1 MNQALKQNTLHQQLL
16 QHMIEQQDLEIYD
29 LMLATEQGEEES
41 DSDSEDISASMV
53 MTASTVMPSNVLESE
68 DGGVGSD
75 SSFGRRD
82 KARRRMTTAEDLL
95 FNDTDTPE
103 QPYSLPASMLLP
115 PPASAPP
122 ASAPQ
127 VNKPFQ
133 RSLSF
138 VKSGGQDLLS
148 RSRSFIKPP
157 GIGFRNNN
165 NNVNNYNGG
174 HNYGDIMSQSVDQ
187 SVIARLAPVYQPS
200 PVPGRR
206 SLDRQRSS
214 SPSNSSINLRKFNSA
229 LKLNDGSQQNASP
242 PGSPTSY
249 RRQGSRDETGK
260 NVFHR
265 LVAGTNI
272 GESSKPDH
280 GVIHPYQGRIAP
292 KSPLICTNV
301 AEGHSKAVLSVFAT
315 DDLLFSASKDRTVK
329 VWDLCRKEEIHSL
342 GGHPN
347 NVVVVK
353 YSEQMRLAF
362 TASSA
367 FVKVWDLRIAG
378 ASSCIKT
385 LSSSGLTTNGPVQ
398 LNSTNTR
405 TLAMPPGENQIND
418 IVLAPSG
425 YGLFSAA
432 ADKVRIWDLR
442 KFHSIGKLSG
452 GHQAAVMCL
461 AAGKSD
467 EDEGDH
473 VITGSKDHYIK
484 VFNVTDGKGGVVS
497 PTVNLDPPH
506 YDGIECLAVSGD
518 YLFSASRDTCIKKW
532 NLRTQELRLELSTR
546 ISNGRQ
552 RLQGRHAEALVR
564 RNVRPR
570 RGDESS
576 QLDHQHRL
584 RQQQSYLHRIQ

>member
-1 MNQALKQNTLHQQLL
+1 MTPQDIRLDEAKYLLEKLLSMTVNQCCLATQKDGVIKEMENRMNQALKQNTLHQQLL

-29 LMLATEQGEEES
+29 LMLANEQGEEES
-41 DSDSEDISASMV
+41 DSDSEDISGSA
-53 MTASTVMPSNVLESE
+53 MTVSTLMPPLPSHTNNLLESE

-75 SSFGRRD
+75 SSFGRRE

-103 QPYSLPASMLLP
+103 QPYSLPASMLMP
-115 PPASAPP
+115 PPSSAPP
-122 ASAPQ
+122 PPLATTQQQS
-127 VNKPFQ
+127 VVKPFQ

-138 VKSGGQDLLS
+138 VKSGPHDLLS

-157 GIGFRNNN
+157 GMGFRNNN
-165 NNVNNYNGG
+165 NNNINSYNSTG
-174 HNYGDIMSQSVDQ
+174 HYGDIMSQSVDQ

-200 PVPGRR
+200 PVLGRR

-214 SPSNSSINLRKFNSA
+214 SPSGSSVSLRKFNSA
-229 LKLNDGSQQNASP
+229 LKLNDGSQQQASP

-272 GESSKPDH
+272 GESSKPDK
-280 GVIHPYQGRIAP
+280 GVIHPFQGRIAP

-329 VWDLCRKEEIHSL
+329 VWDLCRKEELQSL

-353 YSEQMRLAF
+353 YSEPMRLAF

-367 FVKVWDLRIAG
+367 FVKVWDLRMGG

-418 IVLAPSG
+418 IALTPSG
-425 YGLFSAA
+425 FGLFSASG
-432 ADKVRIWDLR
+432 DKVRAWDLR

-452 GHQAAVMCL
+452 GHQV
-461 AAGKSD
+461 
-467 EDEGDH
+467 
-473 VITGSKDHYIK
+473 
-484 VFNVTDGKGGVVS
+484 
-497 PTVNLDPPH
+497 
-506 YDGIECLAVSGD
+506 
-518 YLFSASRDTCIKKW
+518 
-532 NLRTQELRLELSTR
+532 Q
-546 ISNGRQ
+546 
-552 RLQGRHAEALVR
+552 
-564 RNVRPR
+564 
-570 RGDESS
+570 
-576 QLDHQHRL
+576 
-584 RQQQSYLHRIQ
+584 

>member
-1 MNQALKQNTLHQQLL
+1 
-16 QHMIEQQDLEIYD
+16 
-29 LMLATEQGEEES
+29 
-41 DSDSEDISASMV
+41 
-53 MTASTVMPSNVLESE
+53 
-68 DGGVGSD
+68 
-75 SSFGRRD
+75 
-82 KARRRMTTAEDLL
+82 MTTAEDLL
-95 FNDTDTPE
+95 FNDTDAPE
-103 QPYSLPASMLLP
+103 QPYSLPLSMMLP
-115 PPASAPP
+115 PPPSSSTLMTTSTITAPSSA
-122 ASAPQ
+122 AATSQ

-138 VKSGGQDLLS
+138 VKSGGHDLLS

-157 GIGFRNNN
+157 GMGFRNNN
-165 NNVNNYNGG
+165 NNINNYNNV
-174 HNYGDIMSQSVDQ
+174 HPYGDIMSQSVDQ

-200 PVPGRR
+200 PVLGRR

-214 SPSNSSINLRKFNSA
+214 SPSGSSVNLRKFNSA
-229 LKLNDGSQQNASP
+229 LKLNDGNQQNASP

-272 GESSKPDH
+272 GESSKPDK

-301 AEGHSKAVLSVFAT
+301 AEGHNKAVLSVFAT

-329 VWDLCRKEEIHSL
+329 VWDLCRKEELQSL

-353 YSEQMRLAF
+353 YSEPMRLAF

-367 FVKVWDLRIAG
+367 FVKVWDLRMG
-378 ASSCIKT
+378 GSSSCIKT
-385 LSSSGLTTNGPVQ
+385 LSSSGLTTNGPVT
-398 LNSTNTR
+398 LNSTNSR

-418 IVLAPSG
+418 IALTPSG
-425 YGLFSAA
+425 FGLFSASG
-432 ADKVRIWDLR
+432 DKVRAWDLR

-461 AAGKSD
+461 ATGKCD
-467 EDEGDH
+467 NDDEGDY

-518 YLFSASRDTCIKKW
+518 YLFSASRDTCIKRW
-532 NLRTQELRLELSTR
+532 NLRTQEL
-546 ISNGRQ
+546 
-552 RLQGRHAEALVR
+552 VR
-564 RNVRPR
+564 
-570 RGDESS
+570 
-576 QLDHQHRL
+576 
-584 RQQQSYLHRIQ
+584 